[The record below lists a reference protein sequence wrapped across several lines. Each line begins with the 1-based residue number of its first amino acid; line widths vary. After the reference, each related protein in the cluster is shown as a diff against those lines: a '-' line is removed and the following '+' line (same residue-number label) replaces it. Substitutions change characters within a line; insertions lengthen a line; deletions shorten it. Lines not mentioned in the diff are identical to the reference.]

1 MRYQDSSAQSRRTLQ
16 VLFVGTPPIDLQAVC
31 SSSCSRLVNIN
42 VVDDGKTAIKWL
54 ADSGE
59 PPADQ
64 MKPDLIL
71 LQCDFELPDG
81 LTVLHAIK
89 SSPRL
94 NTVPVV
100 VLDSDEDAEITYKNG
115 GNAHVKPPQT
125 VAGYTDLIDSIGTFW
140 FEWARYPAES
150 LSTDTS

>member
-1 MRYQDSSAQSRRTLQ
+1 MGYEDIAAQSRRALR

-31 SSSCSRLVNIN
+31 SSSCNRPVDIDIVN
-42 VVDDGKTAIKWL
+42 DGKAAIQRL
-54 ADSGE
+54 ADSGASA
-59 PPADQ
+59 ADHVE
-64 MKPDLIL
+64 PDLIL

-94 NTVPVV
+94 NAVPVI
-100 VLDSDEDAEITYKNG
+100 VLDPDEDAGITYKTG

-150 LSTDTS
+150 LCTDTS